1 MSSSLRADCPADLDS
16 NGLVD
21 GSDLGILLLN
31 WGNAGVGDLD
41 GSGMV
46 AGGDVG
52 IMLIAWGACPPSL
65 PVLSLTLGTS
75 EAVILEGGSVGFA
88 TIVGIVGVGDD
99 PVDVGFTLSPSSK
112 ALSITTD
119 LPSEGFTFDAD
130 GTAVFNTLLSSASL
144 GEFSI
149 EVTATPT
156 VGDPVIAT
164 VPVRV
169 VPVTG
174 VPVLSPLSAAPG
186 AVNPKSS
193 TEVVVTVGV
202 SGTTAPPASFRLLET
217 DAKGGVVGEVA
228 TMLDDGVAPDVVAG
242 DGVYTSTIV
251 VSPEPGEERRFYK
264 ACEGSIACGEGLESG
279 SLSIEMSIFPVGTV
293 AGDPEAVVTLSD
305 GTEIYG
311 NQVLM
316 IFVEGTTDARVAEV
330 VDSIGGTVIGSIPAS
345 NAYQVGIPGDQTG
358 EAVYWVIAQM
368 KTVVDVDIVEPV
380 FPSLAAEFVPND
392 PLWESQTSL
401 LAIRATEAWTVAT
414 GSVAIAIVD
423 TGVDS
428 SHPDLAGKVVIL
440 PGSDVLDGDSD
451 PSDPIGH
458 GTRMAGIAAAIGNNA
473 VGIAGVSWQSPV
485 IAVRAF
491 GAGGSDVSLAS
502 GIVFAASNGARVI
515 SVSGGLRESSAV
527 LANAVAFAQERGCLV
542 VAAAGNQSKQE
553 GSVQTYPCS
562 LPGVMCVGALDR
574 DGDPLEGTNV
584 GPWVSLAAPGDSV
597 PTLEVGGGYG
607 TAIGTSPAAAIV
619 AGSAALVWSTD
630 PSLDAETVR
639 ERLLG
644 GCEAIVGS
652 ESLVGSGQVD
662 VFESTFNGSFE
673 LPAIGTWT
681 TQGTVSFIESLG
693 PLVPTDGT
701 RMAYL
706 STGPAAAQQAASLRA
721 EFMVQPGVSEFAISF
736 DYDFISEEW
745 PEWVGSSFDD
755 EMRIV
760 VEEPDGSELLLAVE

>member
-1 MSSSLRADCPADLDS
+1 M
-16 NGLVD
+16 
-21 GSDLGILLLN
+21 
-31 WGNAGVGDLD
+31 
-41 GSGMV
+41 
-46 AGGDVG
+46 
-52 IMLIAWGACPPSL
+52 
-65 PVLSLTLGTS
+65 
-75 EAVILEGGSVGFA
+75 
-88 TIVGIVGVGDD
+88 
-99 PVDVGFTLSPSSK
+99 
-112 ALSITTD
+112 
-119 LPSEGFTFDAD
+119 
-130 GTAVFNTLLSSASL
+130 
-144 GEFSI
+144 
-149 EVTATPT
+149 
-156 VGDPVIAT
+156 
-164 VPVRV
+164 
-169 VPVTG
+169 VTG
-174 VPVLSPLSAAPG
+174 
-186 AVNPKSS
+186 
-193 TEVVVTVGV
+193 GV

-330 VDSIGGTVIGSIPAS
+330 VDSIGGNVIGSIPAS

-491 GAGGSDVSLAS
+491 VSLAS

-562 LPGVMCVGALDR
+562 LPGVMCGGALDR
-574 DGDPLEGTNV
+574 DGDPLEGTNG
-584 GPWVSLAAPGDSV
+584 GPWGALAAPGDSV
-597 PTLEVGGGYG
+597 PTLEVGGG
-607 TAIGTSPAAAIV
+607 
-619 AGSAALVWSTD
+619 
-630 PSLDAETVR
+630 
-639 ERLLG
+639 
-644 GCEAIVGS
+644 
-652 ESLVGSGQVD
+652 
-662 VFESTFNGSFE
+662 
-673 LPAIGTWT
+673 
-681 TQGTVSFIESLG
+681 
-693 PLVPTDGT
+693 
-701 RMAYL
+701 
-706 STGPAAAQQAASLRA
+706 
-721 EFMVQPGVSEFAISF
+721 
-736 DYDFISEEW
+736 
-745 PEWVGSSFDD
+745 
-755 EMRIV
+755 
-760 VEEPDGSELLLAVE
+760 